1 MRTITA
7 YFLGLLLGLLW
18 IMAGYGISSAASPD
32 TLTPRTEK
40 IEQLRAQGTLT
51 IADLQ
56 QNIRFFDHPGQL
68 RINVPERSNIS
79 FRYPAPVPGSVPS
92 LSHTDANTRIRCDR
106 NLSSQPHL
114 FSRHPVDYHV
124 FALRKIL
131 I

>member
-18 IMAGYGISSAASPD
+18 IMAGYGVSSVASPD
-32 TLTPRTEK
+32 TLTPRAEKTE
-40 IEQLRAQGTLT
+40 QVHAQNTLT

-56 QNIRFFDHPGQL
+56 QSIRFFEHPGQL
-68 RINVPERSNIS
+68 RINVPERSKIS
-79 FRYPAPVPGSVPS
+79 FRYQAPVPGTLPS
-92 LSHTDANTRIRCDR
+92 LSHADVDTRIRHDGR
-106 NLSSQPHL
+106 HSSRPYL